1 MTIHF
6 ERKEKTMPK
15 LKSFKPLHL
24 VAVALFLA
32 GGLVGCTGVPHEL
45 VTADQALADA
55 RRAGKDKQCPDD
67 FKAAEKLIQDAH
79 AMCSTCHQDEAAIA
93 ANRALAMVNALC
105 PGKPAP
111 APAPA
116 PPPAPAPAPVPPAP
130 APPPPPP
137 PRAAPAPTVSLSA
150 DSSSVIAGE
159 CTNLKWSS
167 SNATSATIDPGIG
180 RVDPNGSRRVC
191 PDRTTEYRI
200 SATGDGG
207 TRDASTTVTVN
218 RVVDKLTLHV
228 NFDFNK
234 AVVRK
239 ADEKELRKAVEF
251 VSKYPGAKVSLDGH
265 TDNIGSEQYNQRLS
279 EKRAAAV
286 KDYLSKHGVDG
297 SKIETRGFGKSR
309 PIADNSTEKGRFQNR
324 RVEVLI
330 LSE

>member
-1 MTIHF
+1 
-6 ERKEKTMPK
+6 MPK
-15 LKSFKPLHL
+15 LKSLKPLHL
-24 VAVALFLA
+24 VAVALLLA
-32 GGLVGCTGVPHEL
+32 GGLVGCTGIPHEL

-55 RRAGKDKQCPDD
+55 RRAGKDKQCPDE
-67 FKAAEKLIQDAH
+67 FKAAEKLINDAH
-79 AMCSTCHQDEAAIA
+79 AMCATCHQDEAAIV
-93 ANRALAMVNALC
+93 ANRALAMVNGLC
-105 PGKPAP
+105 PGKPAAPEARP
-111 APAPA
+111 AA
-116 PPPAPAPAPVPPAP
+116 PPPAPAPAP

-239 ADEKELRKAVEF
+239 ADEKELRRAVEF
-251 VSKYPGAKVSLDGH
+251 VGKYPGSKISLGGH
-265 TDNIGSEQYNQRLS
+265 TDSIGSEQYNQKLS
-279 EKRAAAV
+279 ERRAEAV
-286 KDYLSKHGVDG
+286 KDYLAKQGVEA
-297 SKIETRGFGKSR
+297 SRIETRGYGKSK
-309 PIADNSTEKGRFQNR
+309 PIADNSTEKGRFENR